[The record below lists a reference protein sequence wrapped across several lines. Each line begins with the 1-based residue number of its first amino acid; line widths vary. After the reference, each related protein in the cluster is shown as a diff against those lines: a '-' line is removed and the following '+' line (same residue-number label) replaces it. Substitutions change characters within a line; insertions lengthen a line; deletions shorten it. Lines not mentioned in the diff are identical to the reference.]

1 MLWSDATEYTVANP
15 VFAAGWHSFKLG
27 NGVLLSPDTYVVMIH
42 SFEGN
47 DTETKILK
55 IPQDCDK
62 GTYYATGQLT
72 AKSGNNDGDLLLRIL
87 LENRAPEIANVKDTI
102 YVTEGL
108 SYSQTITATD
118 ADGDVLTLAALTLP
132 SWLTFTDNGGG
143 KGTLAGIVP
152 AAVGMAYEVV
162 ITATDPEKASDKE
175 NFTVIIQKYPDP
187 IFITE
192 PVLNVNQGQP
202 YSYTAK
208 AINVYDDAALTVD
221 DKSAALPEGIT
232 ATSNADGSL
241 TLAGTPTVPGEYT
254 IKLQASFSVN
264 SIVNRT
270 VTQTFD
276 IEVYTN
282 IAPVIDPLANERLY
296 VGEAYMALASAT
308 DINGDPLTFSLTGP
322 EWLSIDA
329 ATGEIMGTPD
339 ASGEY
344 EVTVSVSDGSLSDE
358 VTYTITVIA
367 DNTPPVFDTHADET
381 AVVGVAKSIVVTAT
395 DADGDALYI
404 TGINKP
410 TWLRLVSNNNTAG
423 AVTLIGTPEPAHV
436 GTSVVEL
443 QVSDGVDVGTLTF
456 NVTVAANQAPS
467 VSLNLPGLSVGDV
480 ESFTIDISDPE
491 GDWITFK
498 ALAVPAWI
506 DYEVIR
512 DASGKIVAVECVAM
526 PTEMNVVDGDDLVE
540 VEVTDGYNVVVV
552 SETINFDIDP
562 LGINDLEAMVKV
574 YPNPAADYLK
584 VENAAN
590 TTVVLYNVLGQVVF
604 STGINSSL
612 ETLDVSR
619 FNKGTYM
626 LKIISG
632 DQSVVKSIVL
642 Q

>member
-1 MLWSDATEYTVANP
+1 
-15 VFAAGWHSFKLG
+15 
-27 NGVLLSPDTYVVMIH
+27 
-42 SFEGN
+42 
-47 DTETKILK
+47 
-55 IPQDCDK
+55 
-62 GTYYATGQLT
+62 
-72 AKSGNNDGDLLLRIL
+72 
-87 LENRAPEIANVKDTI
+87 
-102 YVTEGL
+102 
-108 SYSQTITATD
+108 
-118 ADGDVLTLAALTLP
+118 
-132 SWLTFTDNGGG
+132 
-143 KGTLAGIVP
+143 
-152 AAVGMAYEVV
+152 
-162 ITATDPEKASDKE
+162 
-175 NFTVIIQKYPDP
+175 
-187 IFITE
+187 
-192 PVLNVNQGQP
+192 
-202 YSYTAK
+202 
-208 AINVYDDAALTVD
+208 
-221 DKSAALPEGIT
+221 
-232 ATSNADGSL
+232 
-241 TLAGTPTVPGEYT
+241 
-254 IKLQASFSVN
+254 
-264 SIVNRT
+264 
-270 VTQTFD
+270 
-276 IEVYTN
+276 
-282 IAPVIDPLANERLY
+282 
-296 VGEAYMALASAT
+296 
-308 DINGDPLTFSLTGP
+308 
-322 EWLSIDA
+322 
-329 ATGEIMGTPD
+329 
-339 ASGEY
+339 
-344 EVTVSVSDGSLSDE
+344 
-358 VTYTITVIA
+358 VIA

-526 PTEMNVVDGDDLVE
+526 PTELNVVDGVDLVE
-540 VEVTDGYNVVVV
+540 VEVSDGYNVVVV
-552 SETINFDIDP
+552 SEEIEFDIDP
-562 LGINDLEAMVKV
+562 LGIVDLEAMVKV
-574 YPNPAADYLK
+574 YPNPAADYLR